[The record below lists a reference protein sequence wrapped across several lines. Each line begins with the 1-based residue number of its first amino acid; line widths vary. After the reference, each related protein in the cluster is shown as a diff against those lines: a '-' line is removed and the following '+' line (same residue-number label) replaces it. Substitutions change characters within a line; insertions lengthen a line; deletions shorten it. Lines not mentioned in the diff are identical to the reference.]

1 MKLSKRASRIQLSH
15 TRKLFDLAKKYED
28 VIDFTLGDPDYM
40 TPNNVKD
47 AAINAIRAGK
57 TKYSDNRGLL
67 ELREVVAEKI
77 YKESNVNYDATS
89 EIMISVGAMEALYLT
104 LCSVV
109 DEGDEV
115 IIPSPYWVNY
125 EHMVLMCDGIP
136 VIVDS
141 EEENDFVVRTEDIKG
156 VITDKTVAIIL
167 NSPSNPTGMV
177 YDKNSLKE
185 ICQIAKEKDILIIW
199 DECYKSILFDGKEFV
214 SVLDFE
220 GMKDN
225 AVIINSCSKKFSMTG
240 WRVGYAAAPAEL
252 VGCMAKFQEN
262 IAACASLPSQYAAI
276 EAIKNESQEVE
287 MMRNGFERRRN
298 ILVEGINGIDGLSCK
313 CSKGTFYVL
322 VNIKATKMDSV
333 TFAYRLLEEQK
344 VAVVPGI
351 TYGKC
356 CDGYVRIACTMDE
369 CKIQEGIRRIETFI
383 NSLTEEK

>member
-89 EIMISVGAMEALYLT
+89 EIMICVGAMEALYLT

-115 IIPSPYWVNY
+115 IIPAPYWINY
-125 EHMVLMCDGIP
+125 EHMVLMCDGLP

-141 EEENDFVVRTEDIKG
+141 KEENDFVVEIEDIKS

-177 YDKNSLKE
+177 YDKDSLKE
-185 ICQIAKEKDILIIW
+185 ICKIAKEKDILIIW
-199 DECYKSILFDGKEFV
+199 DECYKSILFDGQEFV

-220 GMKDN
+220 DMKEH

-276 EAIKNESQEVE
+276 EAFKNEFQEVE
-287 MMRNGFERRRN
+287 MMRSGFERRRN
-298 ILVEGINGIDGLSCK
+298 ILVEGINSINGLSCK

-369 CKIQEGIRRIETFI
+369 GKIQEGIRRIEAFI